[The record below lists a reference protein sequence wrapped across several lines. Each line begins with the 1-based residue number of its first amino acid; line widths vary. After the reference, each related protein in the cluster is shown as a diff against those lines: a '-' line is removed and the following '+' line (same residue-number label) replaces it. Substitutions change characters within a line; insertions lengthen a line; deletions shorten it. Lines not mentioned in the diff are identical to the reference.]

1 MTLVPLSRAIAALSD
16 DLLTVTRS
24 MLMEACYRGEV
35 RYKRENTQ
43 LLVYEEDLEFLR
55 GWFMER
61 ARLKDKEA
69 SIGKYDMDARRA
81 IRELA
86 KERIRASNNPGGQTT
101 AQALPGRTD
110 GPYQSQQA
118 AAQGGT
124 QC

>member
-1 MTLVPLSRAIAALSD
+1 MTLIPLSRAIEALSD

-24 MLMEACYRGEV
+24 MLMQACYRGEV
-35 RYKRENTQ
+35 RYKRESTN
-43 LLVYEEDLEFLR
+43 LFVYEEDLEFLK
-55 GWFMER
+55 GWFLER

-69 SIGKYDMDARRA
+69 SIGKYDLDARRA

-86 KERIRASNNPGGQTT
+86 KERIRASDNPGGQAP

-110 GPYQSQQA
+110 GPYQPQSTTT
-118 AAQGGT
+118 QGGA